1 MNKRFNLNIPLF
13 IYRKLKTN
21 TDKSNI
27 SSRIIKIAIFSVFIG
42 IFVSLSAVS
51 IGKGLQF
58 SIKETL
64 FNISSDISISSYE
77 NNNRGISSEII
88 QESKYIID
96 EIKTLYPDIRIN
108 SILEKPSIVT
118 IDNSIETIIFRGV
131 KDELN
136 FKKFDQFILEKLN
149 DTPNSL
155 NDIIISKLLLK
166 KLNIS
171 IGDNITLYFQTF
183 DNQKIPNIRYYRVY
197 GVYETDFPDFDSNY
211 IIGSL
216 ESLQNLYK
224 LNSNDV
230 GAIELIIVDKESVM
244 DLKNKL
250 SAQDLFL
257 NNNLSIVTVQDK
269 YNNIFNWISIFD
281 FNILIVIILMII
293 VAIIS
298 IIISML
304 TLIFERIK
312 MIGIMSSMG
321 ADNKLLG
328 KVFVYQGIDI
338 LLKGIIP
345 GNILFIIVSFVQNN
359 YNILKLNPN
368 DYYVDSIPFI
378 VDPLYIISLNLI
390 FAAIGIIILFVTFS
404 SITRFVPT
412 ININT

>member
-1 MNKRFNLNIPLF
+1 MNLPLF

-27 SSRIIKIAIFSVFIG
+27 SSRIIKIAIFSVFVG

-51 IGKGLQF
+51 IGKGLQV
-58 SIKETL
+58 SIKEKL

-77 NNNRGISSEII
+77 NNNRGIASEII
-88 QESKYIID
+88 QESEDIID

-149 DTPNSL
+149 DSPSSL
-155 NDIIISKLLLK
+155 NDIIISKSLLE

-197 GVYETDFPDFDSNY
+197 GVYETDFPDFDSSY
-211 IIGSL
+211 IIGSI

-244 DLKNKL
+244 DIENKL
-250 SAQDLFL
+250 SVQDLFL

-269 YNNIFNWISIFD
+269 YSNIFNWISIFD

>member
-1 MNKRFNLNIPLF
+1 LNLSLF

-42 IFVSLSAVS
+42 IFVSLTAVS

-58 SIKETL
+58 SIKEIL
-64 FNISSDISISSYE
+64 FNISSDITISSYE
-77 NNNRGISSEII
+77 NNNRGIASEII
-88 QESKYIID
+88 NESEDVISK
-96 EIKTLYPDIRIN
+96 IKTLYPDIKIN
-108 SILEKPSIVT
+108 STIEKPSI
-118 IDNSIETIIFRGV
+118 IKINNSIETIIFRGV
-131 KDELN
+131 KDQLS
-136 FKKFDQFILEKLN
+136 FKKFDQFIIDKLN
-149 DTPNSL
+149 DKPKIL
-155 NDIIISKLLLK
+155 NDIIISKSLLE

-171 IGDNITLYFQTF
+171 IGNNITLYFQTF
-183 DNQKIPNIRYYRVY
+183 ENQKIPNIRYYRVY
-197 GVYETDFPDFDSNY
+197 GVYETDFPNFDSNY
-211 IIGSL
+211 IIGDI
-216 ESLQNLYK
+216 ESIQNLYK

-230 GAIELIIVDKESVM
+230 GAIELIIDDKDLVM
-244 DLKNKL
+244 DIENNL
-250 SAQDLFL
+250 SYQDLFL
-257 NNNLSIVTVQDK
+257 NNNLTIVTIKDK

-281 FNILIVIILMII
+281 FNILIVIVLMII

-338 LLKGIIP
+338 LLRGIIP

-359 YNILKLNPN
+359 YNILKLNPD

-378 VDPLYIISLNLI
+378 VDPIYIISINLV
-390 FAAIGIIILFVTFS
+390 FVFFGIIVLFVTFS

>member
-1 MNKRFNLNIPLF
+1 MNLPLF

-27 SSRIIKIAIFSVFIG
+27 SSRIIKIAIFSVFVG

-51 IGKGLQF
+51 IGKGLQV
-58 SIKETL
+58 SIKEKL

-77 NNNRGISSEII
+77 NNNRGIASEII
-88 QESKYIID
+88 QESEDIID

-149 DTPNSL
+149 DSPSSL
-155 NDIIISKLLLK
+155 NDIIISKSLLE

-197 GVYETDFPDFDSNY
+197 GVYETDFPDFDSSY
-211 IIGSL
+211 IIGSI

-244 DLKNKL
+244 DIKNKL

-321 ADNKLLG
+321 ANNKLLG

-345 GNILFIIVSFVQNN
+345 GNILFIIVSFIQNN
-359 YNILKLNPN
+359 YNILRLNPN